1 MKIVILTPW
10 FAENMGYAD
19 HCLSKAIA
27 ALGHEVHVITS
38 NVKPYFNSPNY
49 ADNYEKFLG
58 KGIVDCE
65 VKQIDGYT
73 LHRLQ
78 HSWEKRQLNIQG
90 LFKKLQEIKADIV
103 QSFDCFDSITYQA
116 AFAKIILGY
125 QLFLGCHVH
134 ASVFPAALENKNF
147 LKLSLKS
154 KIKSVL
160 NLRFLLRK
168 NFLSYSSEKCY
179 AISPDCADIAIRFGG
194 IENKKVS
201 VSPLGVDTEIFGFP
215 GEEEYQKIR
224 QKTRKELGFSEDDIV
239 CIYTGRFSED
249 KKTLYLA
256 QAVEILAK
264 QGNNFRALFI
274 GDGPQIELDA
284 IQSCLGSLT
293 HSFVPV
299 KELAKF
305 YWASDIGV
313 WPKQESTSQVDAMAC
328 KLPLILSNKVKV
340 YERIDG
346 NGLTYEEGNI
356 LDLAN
361 KIEMLSDLTLRQKMS
376 AIGFGRV
383 KNQFSWE
390 QIAKQRIQD
399 YMTALRKRHK

>member
-19 HCLSKAIA
+19 NCLPKAIA
-27 ALGHEVHVITS
+27 ALGHEVHVVTS
-38 NVKPYFNSPNY
+38 NVKPYFNSHNY

-78 HSWEKRQLNIQG
+78 YSWEKGQLNIQG
-90 LFKKLQEIKADIV
+90 LFKKLQELKPDIV
-103 QSFDCFDSITYQA
+103 QSFDCFDRITYQA

-125 QLFLGCHVH
+125 KLFLGCHVH
-134 ASVFPAALENKNF
+134 ASVFPAAIENNNF

-168 NFLSYSSEKCY
+168 NFLNYSSEKCY

-215 GEEEYQKIR
+215 IEQEYQKIR
-224 QKTRKELGFSEDDIV
+224 QKTRQELGFSESDIV
-239 CIYTGRFSED
+239 CIYTGRCSED
-249 KKTLYLA
+249 KKPLYLA

-264 QGNNFRALFI
+264 QGKNFRALFI
-274 GDGPQIELDA
+274 GDGPQIELEA
-284 IQSCLGSLT
+284 IQSCLGSII

-305 YWASDIGV
+305 YWAADIGV

-328 KLPLILSNKVKV
+328 KLPLILSNKVQV

-361 KIEMLSDLTLRQKMS
+361 KIEMLSDPNLRQKMS
-376 AIGFGRV
+376 DIGFNRV

-399 YMTALRKRHK
+399 YMTA